1 MKSEPKAVNTTPVRN
16 PSNKYPIS
24 VAIVSFNEEKDIK
37 KTLESIRDIAAEIIV
52 VDSHSTDRTRE
63 IAKDFG
69 AEVFEEDWKGY
80 VGQKNSALQKC
91 TQEWILSLDCDEVV
105 TPELKSSIIDAIS
118 NPVADGYLINRKTVY
133 LGRPLNYAWQPDWK
147 LRLVKRGAMP
157 RWGGYDP
164 HDSLEIDGKIEKI
177 RGDLLHYSYKDLHDH
192 LTKLVRYARLS
203 AQSYQKIGRRFSFL
217 KLIFHPL
224 GAFMKQFIIK
234 RGFLDGFRG
243 LIVAFSSFCYV
254 FLKYLFLWE
263 MERDVKRDGFPKN
276 Q

>member
-1 MKSEPKAVNTTPVRN
+1 MKSELKAVNTDPLRN
-16 PSNKYPIS
+16 PSNKYPLS
-24 VAIVSFNEEKDIK
+24 VAIVSFNEERNIK
-37 KTLESIRDIAAEIIV
+37 KTIEGIKDIASQIIV

-80 VGQKNSALQKC
+80 VDQKNSALQKC

-147 LRLVKRGAMP
+147 LRLVKKSAMP

-164 HDSLEIDGKIEKI
+164 HDSLKIDGKLKKLQ
-177 RGDLLHYSYKDLHDH
+177 GDLLHYSYKDLHDH
-192 LTKLVRYARLS
+192 LTKLVRYAMLG

-217 KLIFHPL
+217 KLIFHPI
-224 GAFMKQFIIK
+224 GAFMKQLIIK
-234 RGFLDGFRG
+234 RAFLDGFRG
-243 LIVAFSSFCYV
+243 LIVAMSSFIYV

-263 MERDVKRDGFPKN
+263 IEKDAERADKR
-276 Q
+276 

>member
-1 MKSEPKAVNTTPVRN
+1 MNSEPKAVNTTTVRN
-16 PSNKYPIS
+16 PSNKYPFS
-24 VAIVSFNEEKDIK
+24 VAIISFNEEKDIK

-63 IAKDFG
+63 IAEALG
-69 AEVFEEDWKGY
+69 AKVFEEDWKGY

-133 LGRPLNYAWQPDWK
+133 LGRPLNYAWQPEWK
-147 LRLVKRGAMP
+147 LRLVRKSSMP
-157 RWGGYDP
+157 QWEGYDV
-164 HDSLEIDGKIEKI
+164 HETLKIKGKTEKLQ
-177 RGDLLHYSYKDLHDH
+177 GYLLHYSYKDLHDH
-192 LTKLVRYARLS
+192 FTKLVKYARLS

-217 KLIFHPL
+217 KLVFNPL
-224 GAFMKQFIIK
+224 GAFIKQFIIK

-243 LIVAFSSFCYV
+243 LIVAFSSFFYV

-263 MERDVKRDGFPKN
+263 MGRGVKIPDKG
-276 Q
+276 